1 MFNWD
6 PELSSKKL
14 IIEDD
19 FLTVRVKDGSGFK
32 TSIGDQVSKVTH
44 PLTSHRLSSKVADIT
59 SRLN

>member
-1 MFNWD
+1 MFNWE

-32 TSIGDQVSKVTH
+32 TSIGDQVSKVTLLH
-44 PLTSHRLSSKVADIT
+44 LKGCFQAGWQILLPD
-59 SRLN
+59 

>member
-19 FLTVRVKDGSGFK
+19 FLTVRVKDGLGFK
-32 TSIGDQVSKVTH
+32 TSIGDQVSKVTLLH
-44 PLTSHRLSSKVADIT
+44 LKGFQAGWQILLPD
-59 SRLN
+59 